1 MAADPTEA
9 SPPAVARAAA
19 ELASRDPD
27 LARLLEAHGPPPA
40 WHRGPGFRTLVHT
53 VLGQQ
58 VSLASARAAL
68 DRLETAAGGAEPA
81 GIVAVGE
88 GGLRAAGITRQKARY
103 VVGLANDAMA
113 GRLDL
118 DALGRRSDE
127 AVIDTLVAFH
137 GVGRWTADIYLLMG
151 LGRPDVWPAGD
162 LALIIAARS
171 AKGLPSD
178 APGAEVAL
186 LAEAWRP
193 HRSTAARMLWH
204 DYLLRRGRPL
214 DD

>member
-81 GIVAVGE
+81 DIVAVG
-88 GGLRAAGITRQKARY
+88 RAGSGPRGSRARRRATWWVWRTTR
-103 VVGLANDAMA
+103 
-113 GRLDL
+113 
-118 DALGRRSDE
+118 
-127 AVIDTLVAFH
+127 
-137 GVGRWTADIYLLMG
+137 
-151 LGRPDVWPAGD
+151 WPAVWTSTRSG
-162 LALIIAARS
+162 AAR
-171 AKGLPSD
+171 
-178 APGAEVAL
+178 
-186 LAEAWRP
+186 
-193 HRSTAARMLWH
+193 T
-204 DYLLRRGRPL
+204 RR
-214 DD
+214 